1 MKVGTKVKLAIL
13 LLLSYFIGSLPFG
26 YWVGKLF
33 YQVDIRKVGS
43 GNIGTTN
50 TLRVLGP
57 KAGVLVLLLDLF
69 KGTLAGYLP
78 MIFGLNVN
86 PFIIGFG
93 AIIGHTF
100 SVWIGFKGGK
110 AVATSAGVLLAY
122 NPWLFLVASS
132 IFVLIIFLSSM
143 VSLASV
149 IGFILITLT
158 AFFMQDW
165 FLTVVALILTI
176 FVVYKHREN
185 LKRIMH
191 GNENLVHF
199 GLLYWYR
206 KKITDNNK

>member
-1 MKVGTKVKLAIL
+1 MKLAVL
-13 LLLSYFIGSLPFG
+13 LLISYLIGSLPFG
-26 YWVGKLF
+26 YWVGKVF
-33 YQVDIRKVGS
+33 YHIDIRKVGS

-57 KAGVLVLLLDLF
+57 KAGILVLLLDLF

-100 SVWIGFKGGK
+100 SMWIGFKGGK

-122 NPWLFLVASS
+122 NPWLFIIAST
-132 IFVLIIFLSSM
+132 IFILIIFLSSM

-149 IGFILITLT
+149 LGFILITIT
-158 AFFMQDW
+158 AAIIQDW
-165 FLTVVALILTI
+165 FLMLVAFSLTI
-176 FVVYKHREN
+176 FVIYKHREN

-191 GNENLVHF
+191 GDENLVHF
-199 GLLYWYR
+199 GLLYWY
-206 KKITDNNK
+206 KNK